1 MPISLSPPQISV
13 YEDDQQAP
21 PSSSGGG
28 LMSAMST
35 ASLPVGSA
43 GYVVGHRFFG
53 PDFNIDQMRSMQ
65 QLYLRS
71 AHFSNVVVSAA
82 VAESASNAAAA
93 GQSSAGGAERSPR
106 TPKTHEASEKGH
118 RKMLEQRRQLVLELF
133 QSCGVFPA
141 SKDTTE
147 FQVNARDSTG
157 NSH

>member
-1 MPISLSPPQISV
+1 
-13 YEDDQQAP
+13 
-21 PSSSGGG
+21 
-28 LMSAMST
+28 MSAMSS

-53 PDFNIDQMRSMQ
+53 PDFNIDQMRGMQ
-65 QLYLRS
+65 PYRRPPIHSTHL
-71 AHFSNVVVSAA
+71 SNVVVVSA
-82 VAESASNAAAA
+82 VAETSNATQSAAA
-93 GQSSAGGAERSPR
+93 AERSPR

-147 FQVNARDSTG
+147 FQVRIVTCIIRDSSFQTIQG
-157 NSH
+157 LFDVHL